1 MNLWLFE
8 ICEKHNAKNV
18 YNKQSLVTHWQS
30 VLFWASLANS
40 FVEALRLA
48 GLIHPVISMG
58 AQAACSPVCQCQEP
72 SLNCQ
77 NLFLKNI
84 ILRWRS
90 KF

>member
-18 YNKQSLVTHWQS
+18 YNKQSLVTHWHPFLGQFGQ
-30 VLFWASLANS
+30 L
-40 FVEALRLA
+40 LRGGTAAA

-58 AQAACSPVCQCQEP
+58 AQAACRPVCQCQEP